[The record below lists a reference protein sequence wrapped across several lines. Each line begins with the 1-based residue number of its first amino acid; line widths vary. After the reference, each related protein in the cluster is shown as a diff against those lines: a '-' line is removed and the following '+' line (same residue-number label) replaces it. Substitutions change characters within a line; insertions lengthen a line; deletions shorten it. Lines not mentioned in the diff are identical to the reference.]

1 MSKKNS
7 NVILKDCFKNN
18 EELSH
23 IYSSFKKKLKS
34 LKKNFFLVAVSGGPD
49 SLALTALSKAY
60 SYENK
65 CKIYYVLVDH
75 NIRKNSSNEAKSVKR
90 LLKKHQIKLN
100 VLKNTK
106 KITKNIQS
114 EARIIRYD
122 LIVNFCKK
130 KRIKT
135 ILTAHNLED
144 QVETF
149 FIRLSRGSGLQGLSS
164 MKQIYKINGNI
175 SLIRPLLDFKKNQL
189 IKISKI
195 IFGRYFKDPTNKN
208 TKYLRT
214 RIRNLK
220 KPLEMSGINY
230 DKIFQS
236 IKNLASSRDTLDFYF
251 NKIYKDIIVKKKN
264 KIYMDLK
271 NFHNINQEMKVM
283 VLKKTIKDFTHSYYA
298 TRSKKIIN
306 LINQIKEKKNAKF
319 TLGGCIIL
327 REKKH
332 IIFQKENKDYR
343 TA

>member
-7 NVILKDCFKNN
+7 NVILKEGFKNY
-18 EELSH
+18 EELSY
-23 IYSSFKKKLKS
+23 IYSSFKKKLN
-34 LKKNFFLVAVSGGPD
+34 LFKKKLFLIAVSGGPD
-49 SLALTALSKAY
+49 SLALTALAKAY

-75 NIRKNSSNEAKSVKR
+75 NLRKNSSDEAKSVKE
-90 LLKKHQIKLN
+90 LLKKYQITLN
-100 VLKNTK
+100 ILKNK
-106 KITKNIQS
+106 KIITSNMQS
-114 EARIIRYD
+114 EARKVRYNL
-122 LIVNFCKK
+122 LINFCKK
-130 KRIKT
+130 KKIKT

-164 MKQIYKINGNI
+164 MKQIYKIDDNI
-175 SLIRPLLDFKKNQL
+175 NLIRPLLNFKKNQL

-195 IFGRYFKDPTNKN
+195 TFGKYFKDPTNKN

-220 KPLEMSGINY
+220 TSLETSGINY

-236 IKNLASSRDTLDFYF
+236 IKNLASSRDTLDYYF
-251 NKIYKDIIVKKKN
+251 NKIYKDIIVKRNKK
-264 KIYMDLK
+264 IFIDLK
-271 NFHNINQEMKVM
+271 KFNNINQEMKVM
-283 VLKKTIKDFTHSYYA
+283 VLKKTIKDFTNSYYA
-298 TRSKKIIN
+298 ARSKKIIN
-306 LINQIKEKKNAKF
+306 LINQIKAKKNAKF

-332 IIFQKENKDYR
+332 IIFEKENKN
-343 TA
+343 